1 MGCDCTG
8 ESVIE
13 VSLCTLPP
21 TSHSHI
27 QSTFFN
33 TLTGSASGYGTI
45 AGRVFINEEEKPLTH
60 YKDVIGFV
68 PQVNIG
74 V

>member
-1 MGCDCTG
+1 MTDGAPICHVTAP
-8 ESVIE
+8 
-13 VSLCTLPP
+13 SLLCPRP
-21 TSHSHI
+21 ACA

-68 PQVNIG
+68 PQVCG
-74 V
+74 C